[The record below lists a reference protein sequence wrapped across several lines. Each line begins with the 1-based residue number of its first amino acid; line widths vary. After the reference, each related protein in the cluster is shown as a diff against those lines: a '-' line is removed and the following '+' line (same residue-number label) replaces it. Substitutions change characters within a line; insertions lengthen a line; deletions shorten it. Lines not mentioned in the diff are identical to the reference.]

1 MAERASGAYLGNL
14 LHVCNHLIVAF
25 GLFAQPGQEGLR
37 LTLPVPEHVSK
48 SFCASDTRVE
58 VVDGSLRTMRRQRD
72 HHDAVDKGRGGE
84 PN

>member
-14 LHVCNHLIVAF
+14 LHVCNHLIIAL

-37 LTLPVPEHVSK
+37 LTLQVTEHVSK
-48 SFCASDTRVE
+48 SSCTRDTRVE
-58 VVDGSLRTMRRQRD
+58 GVDCSLNTMRRQSD
-72 HHDAVDKGRGGE
+72 HHDAVDKGGGGE